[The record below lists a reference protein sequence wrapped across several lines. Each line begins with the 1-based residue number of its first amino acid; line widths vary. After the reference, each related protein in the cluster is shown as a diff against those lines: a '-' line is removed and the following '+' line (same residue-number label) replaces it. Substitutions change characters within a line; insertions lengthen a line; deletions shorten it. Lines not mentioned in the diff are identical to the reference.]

1 MTISEQIKRAKTDY
15 DEVYH
20 AGQLDII
27 SNAEA
32 LKGSASGSSVTIKDI
47 SPVEHNV
54 SCIVEGKNLLN
65 AMEIADYNAS
75 TDYVKDV
82 ENNAFTLRG
91 NEGGQYLA
99 GSGQL
104 MLPYTNTENI
114 TQKGVKVK
122 GGVKYTISFD
132 LLIIEQGIY
141 NSNISLIIYT
151 SVLGTI
157 PAGIVEGTLG
167 TTVRRSI
174 TFTPTADDSISFC
187 FRINNNYVT
196 ISNIQVEVGTTA
208 TDFTP
213 YIYLG
218 NLITQP
224 YPFVAEGYKTP
235 NATIDVANDGTITID
250 NNYTNGLGPLYI
262 TKNLVLPAG
271 TYTLSG
277 WAVEENTYEGVD
289 NISNGM
295 FSETIGVYKSDVY
308 ANEGSPSTDT
318 IGTVQ
323 IIEETPT
330 GFIKNL
336 TFTLT
341 EETPIYIVY
350 LYGSAPTGA
359 SGVPTRVITKLK
371 PTLVSETSQV
381 TVKRLGKNLC
391 NTGTATFTRGITIE
405 LPTPIPANTSS
416 AFSGIF
422 ETDYTGKSNLIQFR
436 FTDGTGNT
444 DAEAVSWSTQKP
456 TERQSFVRTFSKP
469 LKSIVFYAGP
479 NWSSSAGL
487 TGTLTNVQ
495 LEIGSTATE
504 YEPYIEPTE
513 YTATADGIVE
523 GVRSLYPNM
532 TLMTDTE
539 GVTISAEYIK
549 DIDKAFE
556 AVTTAVALTGGE

>member
-54 SCIVEGKNLLN
+54 SCIVERKNLLN
-65 AMEIADYNAS
+65 AMEIASNNDS

-141 NSNISLIIYT
+141 NSNISLLIYT

-157 PAGIVEGTLG
+157 PAGVVEGTLG

-174 TFTPTADDSISFC
+174 TFTPTADDAIGFC

-213 YIYLG
+213 YIEDLSS
-218 NLITQP
+218 
-224 YPFVAEGYKTP
+224 VAVKVQEAGETFR
-235 NATIDVANDGTITID
+235 ANSDGT
-250 NNYTNGLGPLYI
+250 
-262 TKNLVLPAG
+262 
-271 TYTLSG
+271 
-277 WAVEENTYEGVD
+277 
-289 NISNGM
+289 
-295 FSETIGVYKSDVY
+295 
-308 ANEGSPSTDT
+308 
-318 IGTVQ
+318 
-323 IIEETPT
+323 
-330 GFIKNL
+330 
-336 TFTLT
+336 
-341 EETPIYIVY
+341 
-350 LYGSAPTGA
+350 
-359 SGVPTRVITKLK
+359 
-371 PTLVSETSQV
+371 
-381 TVKRLGKNLC
+381 
-391 NTGTATFTRGITIE
+391 
-405 LPTPIPANTSS
+405 
-416 AFSGIF
+416 
-422 ETDYTGKSNLIQFR
+422 
-436 FTDGTGNT
+436 
-444 DAEAVSWSTQKP
+444 
-456 TERQSFVRTFSKP
+456 
-469 LKSIVFYAGP
+469 
-479 NWSSSAGL
+479 
-487 TGTLTNVQ
+487 
-495 LEIGSTATE
+495 
-504 YEPYIEPTE
+504 
-513 YTATADGIVE
+513 VE
-523 GVRSLYPNM
+523 GIKSLYPTT
-532 TLMTDTE
+532 TLIPDTE
-539 GVTISAEYIK
+539 GVIISAEYIK
-549 DIDKAFE
+549 DIDKAFG